1 MGNLGDFFGVTK
13 AENITSYEFQRF
25 TYKNCII
32 TFDAP
37 RQISAT
43 LYFSLRY
50 VECLLGKGLSYVVD
64 VFSGYV
70 YIVFKSGVN
79 LVAEILSG

>member
-13 AENITSYEFQRF
+13 AENITSYEVQRF

-37 RQISAT
+37 

-50 VECLLGKGLSYVVD
+50 VECLLGKGLSYVLD

-79 LVAEILSG
+79 LVSEILTG